1 MARLEDVQDEDS
13 PRTAVV
19 HASAGEL
26 LAACI
31 PLVATLQLP
40 QELLGSFMDEDKRGC
55 INR

>member
-19 HASAGEL
+19 YASAGEL

-40 QELLGSFMDEDKRGC
+40 QELLGSFMDEDKREC
-55 INR
+55 NNR